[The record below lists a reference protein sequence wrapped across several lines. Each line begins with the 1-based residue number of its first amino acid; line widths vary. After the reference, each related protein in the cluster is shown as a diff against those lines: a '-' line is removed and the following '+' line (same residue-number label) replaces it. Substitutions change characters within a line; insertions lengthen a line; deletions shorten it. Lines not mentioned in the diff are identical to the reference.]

1 MFVVRVLSCLSWT
14 PAVRK
19 KMDVSRA
26 KTKDPDEWLE
36 TAPDFSRPLAAEL
49 RESFFRWEPDL
60 AESIKW
66 NTLSF
71 TGRKLVCALSPCKK
85 HFAIVF
91 FRGTELPDPAELFTA
106 GETNTNIRSVRVTEP
121 ARLNREALRTLLH
134 AAVELDAQPDVPRA
148 PQRQREPWPEP
159 DFFTTA
165 LKTNRTAAAG
175 FQKLSPS
182 CQREYLVWLTTAKR
196 EETRA
201 ARLAQTLAA
210 LVTGRKWIDRKRD

>member
-1 MFVVRVLSCLSWT
+1 
-14 PAVRK
+14 
-19 KMDVSRA
+19 MDVSRA
-26 KTKDPDEWLE
+26 KTKDPDAWLE
-36 TAPDFSRPLAAEL
+36 AAPAFSRPLAAEL

-66 NTLSF
+66 NTLAF

-85 HFAIVF
+85 HLSIVF
-91 FRGTELPDPAELFTA
+91 FRGTELHDTAELFTA
-106 GETNTNIRSVRVTEP
+106 GETNTNIRSIRVIEP
-121 ARLNREALRTLLH
+121 ARLNRNALRALLH

-148 PQRQREPWPEP
+148 PQRKRDPWPVP
-159 DFFTTA
+159 DFFAAA
-165 LKTNRTAAAG
+165 LKRDRAAAAG
-175 FQKLSPS
+175 FAKLSPS

-210 LVTGRKWIDRKRD
+210 LARGGKWIDRKKA